1 MKELM
6 SLNDAQLKKILS
18 KMHPYDIAQQMKE
31 ASKDAQMRFIT
42 LMSINK
48 TVEVFLELPTE
59 VLRNYFS
66 LLTENQKKK
75 FLQEFEMD
83 DLKFFITSFEEDY
96 QVYLIS
102 LLSNTKQA
110 TLKVLMSYDEETIAS
125 IMSTDFITINKNST
139 IKEATAHV
147 INNSKDSDF
156 VDDVFVIDENDILMG
171 SVNLKDLIIARA
183 NDSLKSI
190 TYSINNYLKLDDS
203 IYQGF
208 KKFKNYAKNVLPV
221 LNAEMQIVGIVTA
234 DDVLNVMV
242 LEHEEDIEK
251 MTGVGDYDESSNAFV
266 RAYQRLPWLLIS
278 VLLNLVIAVLLSV
291 FEKTLVE
298 VVALIM
304 FQPMILGMA
313 GNIGTQSIAVTILKL
328 NHDELEEKKAEE
340 KHILKEIGIGF
351 LNSIAVGIAG
361 FLLSYVILR
370 FINMGAQSP
379 LLLAITIGTSLTGG
393 MFVSAAAGV
402 FIPIIL
408 ERCNVDPAIASGPI
422 ISTLNDLFALLI
434 YFGVATLIFI
444 L

>member
-6 SLNDAQLKKILS
+6 SLNDAQLKKTLS
-18 KMHPYDIAQQMKE
+18 KMHPYDIAEQMKK
-31 ASKDAQMRFIT
+31 SSSDAQMRLIK
-42 LMSINK
+42 LMSLNK

-59 VLRNYFS
+59 VSRNYFS
-66 LLTENQKKK
+66 LLTENQKKR

-96 QVYLIS
+96 QFYLTG

-110 TLKVLMSYDEETIAS
+110 TLKALMSYDEETIAS
-125 IMSTDFITINKNST
+125 IMSTDFITINKNSN

-156 VDDVFVIDENDILMG
+156 IDDVFVVDENNVLIG
-171 SVNLKDLIIARA
+171 SINLKDLISARA
-183 NDSLKSI
+183 NDSLNDI
-190 TYSINNYLKLDDS
+190 TYSINSYLKLDDS
-203 IYQGF
+203 INQGF

-221 LNAEMQIVGIVTA
+221 LNDEMQIIGIITA

-291 FEKTLVE
+291 FEKTLIE

-328 NHDELEEKKAEE
+328 NQDELEEKKAEK

-351 LNSIAVGIAG
+351 LSSIAVGIAG
-361 FLLSYVILR
+361 FLLSYGILKS
-370 FINMGAQSP
+370 INIGNHSP
-379 LLLAITIGTSLTGG
+379 LLLALTIGTSLTGG
-393 MFVSAAAGV
+393 MFVSALAGV

-408 ERCNVDPAIASGPI
+408 EKLNVDPAIASGPI

-434 YFGVATLIFI
+434 YFGIATLIFI

>member
-6 SLNDAQLKKILS
+6 SLNDAQLKKTLA
-18 KMHPYDIAQQMKE
+18 KMHPYDIAEKMKA
-31 ASKDAQMRFIT
+31 ASKDAQMRLIT
-42 LMSINK
+42 LMSLNK
-48 TVEVFLELPTE
+48 TAEVLLELPTE
-59 VLRNYFS
+59 VLRNFFS
-66 LLTENQKKK
+66 LLTESQKKR

-83 DLKFFITSFEEDY
+83 DLKYFITSFEDDY

-102 LLSNTKQA
+102 LLSPAKQA
-110 TLKVLMSYDEETIAS
+110 ILKTLMSHDEETIAA
-125 IMSTDFITINKNST
+125 IMSTDFVTISKNST
-139 IKEATAHV
+139 IKEATAHI

-156 VDDVFVIDENDILMG
+156 VDDVFVINKNNVLIG
-171 SVNLKDLIIARA
+171 SVNLIDLISARA
-183 NDSLKSI
+183 TDSLDSI
-190 TYSINNYLKLDDS
+190 TYSIKNYLKIDDS
-203 IYQGF
+203 INQGF
-208 KKFKNYAKNVLPV
+208 KKFQNYAKNVLPV
-221 LNAEMQIVGIVTA
+221 LNDEMQIIGIVTA

-251 MTGVGDYDESSNAFV
+251 MTGVGDYDEASNAFV

-278 VLLNLVIAVLLSV
+278 VLLNMVIAVLLSV
-291 FEKTLVE
+291 FEKTLIE

-328 NHDELEEKKAEE
+328 NQDELEEKKAEK
-340 KHILKEIGIGF
+340 KHIGKELGIGT
-351 LNSIAVGIAG
+351 LNSFAVGLAG
-361 FLLSYVILR
+361 LLLSYGILR
-370 FINMGAQSP
+370 FINMGTHSP
-379 LLLAITIGTSLTGG
+379 LLLALTIGTSLMGG

-408 ERCNVDPAIASGPI
+408 ERLKVDPAVASGPV

-434 YFGVATLIFI
+434 YFGIATLIFI

>member
-6 SLNDAQLKKILS
+6 SLNDAQLKKTLS
-18 KMHPYDIAQQMKE
+18 KMHPYDIAEKMKE
-31 ASKDAQMRFIT
+31 ASSDVQMRIIT
-42 LMSINK
+42 LMSLNK

-83 DLKFFITSFEEDY
+83 DLKYFITSFEEDY

-102 LLSNTKQA
+102 LLSNIKQA

-156 VDDVFVIDENDILMG
+156 VDDVFVIDENNALIG
-171 SVNLKDLIIARA
+171 SVNLKDLISARA
-183 NDSLKSI
+183 KDSLDDI
-190 TYSINNYLKLDDS
+190 TYFINNYLKLDDS
-203 IYQGF
+203 INQGF

-221 LNAEMQIVGIVTA
+221 LNDEMQIIGIVTA

-251 MTGVGDYDESSNAFV
+251 MIGVGDYDESSNAFV
-266 RAYQRLPWLLIS
+266 RAYQRMPWLLIS

-298 VVALIM
+298 VAALIM

-328 NHDELEEKKAEE
+328 NQDELEEKKAEE
-340 KHILKEIGIGF
+340 KHIAKELGIGF
-351 LNSIAVGIAG
+351 LNSITVGIAG
-361 FLLSYVILR
+361 FFLSYAILGYVN
-370 FINMGAQSP
+370 IGTHSP
-379 LLLAITIGTSLTGG
+379 LALALTIGTSLTGG
-393 MFVSAAAGV
+393 MFVSAVAGV
-402 FIPIIL
+402 FIPIVL
-408 ERCNVDPAIASGPI
+408 EKNNVDPAVASGPI

-434 YFGVATLIFI
+434 YFGIATIIFI